1 MTTITDGV
9 KLQETAL
16 FKATLRNRS
25 FTNMLT
31 EDAPQSVTSN
41 KKGNEQTSPHAPI
54 VRCADLSKSA
64 GDEVEMQIVHGLTKK
79 PTMGDRRIAGR
90 GESLEFADF
99 SLKINQGRHQVDS
112 GGKMTQQKTRHP
124 LRKLTRALLPDY
136 VNTLQDQVTTV
147 HLAGA
152 RGDYATDDIIVPLE
166 SDTEFAEI
174 MVNDVLPPTYDRH
187 FFGGDATSFEGLDAA
202 DIFSIE
208 TLDNIGLYLEEMPHP
223 LQPIRFNDDKMA
235 GDEPFY
241 LLSVT
246 PRQWSDF
253 YTSTSGKD
261 WQNLTANAISRSR
274 NFNHPVFRGDCLMR
288 GNILVR
294 KYKGMPIRFNPGSVV
309 SISNNDKAASVRQ
322 VNAATTIDRAMLLG
336 GQALA
341 YAWGKTQGGQSFS
354 YHEEDVDA
362 GNRTEVTVYWMNGSK
377 KIRFKDKTGR
387 VNDHGVIALDTAVNL

>member
-152 RGDYATDDIIVPLE
+152 RGDYATDDIIVPL
-166 SDTEFAEI
+166 
-174 MVNDVLPPTYDRH
+174 
-187 FFGGDATSFEGLDAA
+187 
-202 DIFSIE
+202 
-208 TLDNIGLYLEEMPHP
+208 
-223 LQPIRFNDDKMA
+223 
-235 GDEPFY
+235 
-241 LLSVT
+241 
-246 PRQWSDF
+246 
-253 YTSTSGKD
+253 
-261 WQNLTANAISRSR
+261 
-274 NFNHPVFRGDCLMR
+274 
-288 GNILVR
+288 
-294 KYKGMPIRFNPGSVV
+294 
-309 SISNNDKAASVRQ
+309 
-322 VNAATTIDRAMLLG
+322 
-336 GQALA
+336 
-341 YAWGKTQGGQSFS
+341 
-354 YHEEDVDA
+354 
-362 GNRTEVTVYWMNGSK
+362 
-377 KIRFKDKTGR
+377 
-387 VNDHGVIALDTAVNL
+387 

>member
-1 MTTITDGV
+1 
-9 KLQETAL
+9 
-16 FKATLRNRS
+16 
-25 FTNMLT
+25 
-31 EDAPQSVTSN
+31 
-41 KKGNEQTSPHAPI
+41 
-54 VRCADLSKSA
+54 
-64 GDEVEMQIVHGLTKK
+64 
-79 PTMGDRRIAGR
+79 
-90 GESLEFADF
+90 
-99 SLKINQGRHQVDS
+99 
-112 GGKMTQQKTRHP
+112 MTQQSP
-124 LRKLTRALLPDY
+124 
-136 VNTLQDQVTTV
+136 
-147 HLAGA
+147 
-152 RGDYATDDIIVPLE
+152 
-166 SDTEFAEI
+166 
-174 MVNDVLPPTYDRH
+174 
-187 FFGGDATSFEGLDAA
+187 
-202 DIFSIE
+202 
-208 TLDNIGLYLEEMPHP
+208 
-223 LQPIRFNDDKMA
+223 

-341 YAWGKTQGGQSFS
+341 YAWGKTQGGQSFR